1 METMSKGHAHTKQYN
16 TDNRKKDTKNKA
28 ETRKRNRRQQK
39 WKAAGK
45 PIVNVAQ
52 KYAIQKCT

>member
-1 METMSKGHAHTKQYN
+1 MSKGHAHTKQYN